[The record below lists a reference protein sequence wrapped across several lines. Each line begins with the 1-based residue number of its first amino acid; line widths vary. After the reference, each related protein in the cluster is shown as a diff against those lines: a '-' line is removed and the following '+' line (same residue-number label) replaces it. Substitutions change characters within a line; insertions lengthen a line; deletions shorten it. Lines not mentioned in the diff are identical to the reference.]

1 MRWWLAAGMEIVFI
15 YRARASHIKANTM
28 AEYGKKS
35 NDATPGS
42 VTKEESRLIK
52 AYADIGKNLSLSEA
66 REKLRKGKLIRNFVL
81 IPFVGLSAIGVIG
94 AMIMPN
100 MPKAPEVV
108 KEPSKEELE
117 KKYTEHCRLTA
128 QLHAAEQGSSMFRW
142 AQGDRP
148 DQAILHF
155 KHPKSGRR
163 WTTLY
168 VCDFYKQI
176 DGEWVEAL

>member
-1 MRWWLAAGMEIVFI
+1 MIPSWNGDGVFTG
-15 YRARASHIKANTM
+15 REPHNTQDTTM
-28 AEYGKKS
+28 AEYGKRS
-35 NDATPGS
+35 SDAAPS
-42 VTKEESRLIK
+42 SATKEESRLIK

-81 IPFVGLSAIGVIG
+81 IPLLGLSAIGVFG
-94 AMIMPN
+94 AMI

-128 QLHAAEQGSSMFRW
+128 QLHTAEQGSSMFTW

-148 DQAILHF
+148 DQAILYF

-176 DGEWVEAL
+176 DGEWVKTL

>member
-1 MRWWLAAGMEIVFI
+1 
-15 YRARASHIKANTM
+15 M
-28 AEYGKKS
+28 AEYGKKGVEAPKS
-35 NDATPGS
+35 SATKK
-42 VTKEESRLIK
+42 VDEFIK
-52 AYADIGKNLSLSEA
+52 ANAQLGKKLSPEDA
-66 REKLRKGKLIRNFVL
+66 RKLIRFNDIRNNIILALLGFFGLSLLVAPL
-81 IPFVGLSAIGVIG
+81 IPKTPQVAR
-94 AMIMPN
+94 
-100 MPKAPEVV
+100 
-108 KEPSKEELE
+108 EPSKEELE

-128 QLHAAEQGSSMFRW
+128 QWHTAEQGSSMFTW

-176 DGEWVEAL
+176 DGEWVETL